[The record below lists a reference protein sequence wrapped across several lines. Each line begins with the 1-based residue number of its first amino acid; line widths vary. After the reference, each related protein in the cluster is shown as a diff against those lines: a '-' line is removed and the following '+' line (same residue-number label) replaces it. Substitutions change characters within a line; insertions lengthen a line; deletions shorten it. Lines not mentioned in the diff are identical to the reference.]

1 MPEVSSRVSADTIVC
16 LPSVGLQDRRQ
27 GHAVE
32 EAPTEHLGPTA
43 SAVVSALSC
52 VFLGA
57 GGSLCK
63 SCRAPLQRT
72 APDQCES
79 CNPGFALSGAK
90 CQPFGCQAGPGPG
103 CDPGICVKVLCPTH
117 YQSQSWLPGKKCRSQ
132 SERTAENQ
140 CDECNAGY
148 VLNQEVVFA
157 KGLGVGPLLGL
168 LWLGTWPVREV
179 PPGRLHLLQVLV
191 QHWSGT
197 SFLV

>member
-1 MPEVSSRVSADTIVC
+1 MQVDLCAKVAEHHCKEPLRISVSLAILASPCLARNANPSA
-16 LPSVGLQDRRQ
+16 
-27 GHAVE
+27 AK
-32 EAPTEHLGPTA
+32 LGPGLDVTLA
-43 SAVVSALSC
+43 F
-52 VFLGA
+52 VF
-57 GGSLCK
+57 
-63 SCRAPLQRT
+63 T
-72 APDQCES
+72 
-79 CNPGFALSGAK
+79 
-90 CQPFGCQAGPGPG
+90 
-103 CDPGICVKVLCPTH
+103 KVLCPTH

-148 VLNQEVVFA
+148 VLNQEVAFA

-179 PPGRLHLLQVLV
+179 LPGRLHLLQVLV